1 MRLAV
6 VCMNSAV
13 LSRGWQIVRM
23 TRAVLSGGWQLFV
36 SRMLYSVRL
45 AVVS

>member
-23 TRAVLSGGWQLFV
+23 TRAH
-36 SRMLYSVRL
+36 SVAAGSYL
-45 AVVS
+45 CKEYCTH